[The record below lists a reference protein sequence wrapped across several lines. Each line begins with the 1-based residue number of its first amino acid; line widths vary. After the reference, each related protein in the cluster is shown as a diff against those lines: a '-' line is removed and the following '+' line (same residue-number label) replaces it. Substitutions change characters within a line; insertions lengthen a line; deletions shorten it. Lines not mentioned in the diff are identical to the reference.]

1 MRNSQFFFLFFENGH
16 IGYILLNIIFLAVLF
31 IFSKNKLVIIK
42 DFKLYFFVI
51 ILFFLLLEKIY
62 YYGNIFLNIN
72 SLKLVESDS
81 YLDNPGFNEFIS
93 SFFPNLYFK
102 SINRLPSNPFLTFL
116 ALSFIL
122 FFNKKKI
129 FINLKY
135 IFLVIIIF
143 NFTNILHIFKFV
155 FSSPWVTRDYTL
167 IISCLVCLQYFNNIR
182 KYLRIVLMILFFSY
196 SLVFLE
202 KTILALHKVRITL
215 LLIDQMIIE

>member
-1 MRNSQFFFLFFENGH
+1 M
-16 IGYILLNIIFLAVLF
+16 
-31 IFSKNKLVIIK
+31 
-42 DFKLYFFVI
+42 
-51 ILFFLLLEKIY
+51 
-62 YYGNIFLNIN
+62 
-72 SLKLVESDS
+72 ESDS

-122 FFNKKKI
+122 FFNKKEI

-196 SLVFLE
+196 SLVFFGKNYIGASQSTNNFIIDRPNDYRMISFFDNL
-202 KTILALHKVRITL
+202 KLNKILIVFI
-215 LLIDQMIIE
+215 